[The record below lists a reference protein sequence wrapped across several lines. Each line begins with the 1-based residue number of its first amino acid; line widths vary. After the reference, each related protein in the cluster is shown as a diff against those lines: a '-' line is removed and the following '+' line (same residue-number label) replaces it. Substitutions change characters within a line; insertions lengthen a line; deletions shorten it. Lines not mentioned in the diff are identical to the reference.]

1 MTGREI
7 DVGAT
12 EFGVDF
18 EDDVGA
24 VLTFGVGNMFHLTV
38 RDIEGEGT

>member
-7 DVGAT
+7 DVSAS
-12 EFGVDF
+12 EFGVNF

-24 VLTFGVGNMFHLTV
+24 VLTFGVGNMFHLQI
-38 RDIEGEGT
+38 R